1 MARKK
6 RERGTRG
13 LGTTRQLPSGR
24 WQARF
29 PFPDGRRAAPH
40 SFDTETDAKIWLA
53 QQATDVSRGLWSAG
67 SNAASMVMPFG
78 DYAADWLKNR
88 EVKGRPIAERTRSGY
103 QDLLDRFILPTFE
116 NRALHLISK
125 EDVDAWYRKT
135 ARNTPTYRARAYSLL
150 RTILANA
157 IDDGHI
163 PMGLNPARIKSA
175 GSVEREHK
183 VEVLEPDEYRK
194 LIAAIPDRYK
204 LMIDLATWCALRFGE
219 LTELRRGDL
228 DMKHGVIRVRR
239 AVVMVDGKFIVK
251 TPKSSAGQ
259 RDVAIPLDLLPTVA
273 EHLLQHTAPGADGLL
288 FPSRNDPKHHMKQ
301 SSMFKV
307 FSRARDTAGR
317 PNLRF
322 HDLRHTGA
330 VLAAQEGA
338 TPAELMA
345 RLGHSTVQASMR
357 YQHAASGRDAMI
369 AAKLSER
376 RAEWRKTPPE
386 KETDTA

>member
-1 MARKK
+1 VAKK
-6 RERGTRG
+6 VTTRGTRG
-13 LGTTRQLPSGR
+13 HGSVRQMPSGK

-29 PFPDGRRAAPH
+29 PRGVGDLMYAT
-40 SFDTETDAKIWLA
+40 FDTKGFAQDWLA
-53 QQATDVSRGLWSAG
+53 ARVTDKNRGIDQSGSQRATVT
-67 SNAASMVMPFG
+67 VPFG

-88 EVKGRPIAERTRSGY
+88 EVKGRPIAARTRDGY

-116 NRALHLISK
+116 NKPVQFIAK
-125 EDVDAWYRKT
+125 EDVDAWYRRT

-157 IDDGHI
+157 MEDGFI
-163 PMGLNPARIKSA
+163 PPGLNPARIRGA

-194 LIAAIPDRYK
+194 LLAAISARYK
-204 LMIDLATWCALRFGE
+204 LMVDLATWCALRFGE

-228 DMKHGVIRVRR
+228 DLKHGVIRVRR
-239 AVVMVDGKFIVK
+239 AVVMVDGQFIVK
-251 TPKSSAGQ
+251 TPKSAAGQ
-259 RDVAIPLDLLPTVA
+259 RDVAIPDDLMDAVRK
-273 EHLLQHTAPGADGLL
+273 HLLEHTAPGAAGLL
-288 FPSRNDPKHHMKQ
+288 FPARNDPKQHLKQ
-301 SSMFKV
+301 STMFKV
-307 FSRARDTAGR
+307 FSPARKTAGR
-317 PNLRF
+317 ENLRF

-345 RLGHSTVQASMR
+345 RLGHSTMQASMR

-376 RAEWRKTPPE
+376 RAEWRKEEP
-386 KETDTA
+386 KQA